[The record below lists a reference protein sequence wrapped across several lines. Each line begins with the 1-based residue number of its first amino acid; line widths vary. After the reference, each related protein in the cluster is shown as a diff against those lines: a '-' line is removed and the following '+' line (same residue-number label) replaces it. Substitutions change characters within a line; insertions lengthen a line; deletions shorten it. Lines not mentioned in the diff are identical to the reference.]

1 MKGGKAVLQALKKNH
16 VEVMFGIPGGVV
28 IPFYDELHKEP
39 AVKHIL
45 VRHEQGGAHMA
56 EGYAKATGRVGTCL
70 GTSGPGATNLVTG
83 IADAFMDSVPI
94 VAFGGQVSTPFIGK
108 DAFQEA
114 DLMGVT
120 TPITKHNFQITDPN
134 DIEAVIDAAYFIA
147 STNRPGPVYID
158 LPKDVQQKEVTKPNT
173 LKLKGYKV
181 VSGFDAEAVKQAAKM
196 MLEAQRPVILAGG
209 GAVHADCSAEL
220 RQLAEIC
227 MIPVA
232 CTLNGKG
239 LFDELH
245 PLSLGMTG
253 MHGQP
258 PAVYAIQRCDLL
270 FTVGI
275 RFDDRVTGNLES
287 FAPEAK
293 VIHIEIDPSEIHKNR
308 KAELGILG
316 NAKEVLAELVKVV
329 KKMQWKNKAWNDK
342 LKQMQKEYT
351 EDINIDSNPI
361 DPRKLMYEL
370 QKVFTYDTIVTT
382 GVGEHQM
389 DVAHFIKFSKPRRF
403 ITSGGLGT
411 MGFGMPAAIGA
422 KLGMPE
428 NEVFNVDGDG
438 SFAMTLQE
446 LATAKV
452 NGIKVINVIMNNGYL
467 GMVRAWNDMFYEG
480 RRSQVW
486 LGKIPNFEKIAQAYE
501 LQGISVDRPSE
512 ISEALQAAIKN
523 DETSVIDVHVK
534 ADAIVLPIVPAG
546 ASNSDMMGARIPRGY
561 FNQ

>member
-1 MKGGKAVLQALKKNH
+1 
-16 VEVMFGIPGGVV
+16 
-28 IPFYDELHKEP
+28 
-39 AVKHIL
+39 
-45 VRHEQGGAHMA
+45 MA
-56 EGYAKATGRVGTCL
+56 EGYAKATGKVGTCL

-83 IADAFMDSVPI
+83 IADAFIDSVPI
-94 VAFGGQVSTPFIGK
+94 VAFGGQVTTSLIGK

-120 TPITKHNFQITDPN
+120 TPITKHSFQLTDPN

-147 STNRPGPVYID
+147 GTNRPGPVYID
-158 LPKDVQQKEVTKPNT
+158 LPKDVQQKEVTKPNI

-181 VSGFDAEAVKQAAKM
+181 ISGFDVETVKQAAKM
-196 MLEAQRPVILAGG
+196 ILEAERPVLLVGG
-209 GAVHADCSAEL
+209 GAVNADCATEI
-220 RQLAEIC
+220 RVLAETC
-227 MIPVA
+227 TLPVA
-232 CTLNGKG
+232 TTLLGKG
-239 LFDELH
+239 VFDERH

-258 PAVYAIQRCDLL
+258 PAVYAIQKRDLL
-270 FTVGI
+270 FTIGI

-293 VIHIEIDPSEIHKNR
+293 VVHIEIDPSEIHKNR
-308 KAELGILG
+308 KVELGILG

-329 KKMQWKNKAWNDK
+329 KKMQWKNKVWNEK
-342 LKQMQKEYT
+342 INQIKKEYH

-361 DPRKLMYEL
+361 DPRRLMFEL
-370 QKVFTYDTIVTT
+370 QKVFTEDAIVTT

-389 DVAHFIKFSKPRRF
+389 DVAHFIKFSKPRKF

-411 MGFGMPAAIGA
+411 MGFGFPAAIGA

-428 NEVFNVDGDG
+428 KEVFNVDGDG

-452 NGIKVINVIMNNGYL
+452 NGIKVVNVIMNNGYL

-486 LGKIPNFEKIAQAYE
+486 LGKVPNFEKLAQAYE
-501 LQGISVDRPSE
+501 LNGISVDKPSE
-512 ISEALQAAIKN
+512 ISEALQRAIKH

-546 ASNSDMMGARIPRGY
+546 ASNSDMIGAKISKGY
-561 FNQ
+561 FER